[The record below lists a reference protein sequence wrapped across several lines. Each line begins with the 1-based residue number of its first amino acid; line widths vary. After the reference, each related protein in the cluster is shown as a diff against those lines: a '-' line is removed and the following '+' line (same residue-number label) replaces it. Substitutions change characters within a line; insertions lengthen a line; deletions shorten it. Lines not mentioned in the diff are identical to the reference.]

1 MVRHSMSIGIE
12 RQISNGERM
21 KTYEIKTIISIERTH
36 VVEAADEEGAK
47 ALAAELT
54 FNAIDETTVDY
65 DYDVYHITR
74 SQ

>member
-1 MVRHSMSIGIE
+1 MVRHSMSIDIV
-12 RQISNGERM
+12 RQIFNGERM
-21 KTYEIKTIISIERTH
+21 TYEIKTIISIERTH

-54 FNAIDETTVDY
+54 YNAIDETTVKY